1 MITYTKNVEYD
12 FNTGDREKG
21 VKIIEIFCLST
32 DTKPT
37 ADIVTGSIA
46 TEVDTGDVYLFDEA
60 STTWNKMCSIKE

>member
-1 MITYTKNVEYD
+1 MITYIEKRLYSWMPGNVQK
-12 FNTGDREKG
+12 F
-21 VKIIEIFCLST
+21 ICQIACLST

>member
-1 MITYTKNVEYD
+1 MITYVSNRIYSQIENVQKNLVE
-12 FNTGDREKG
+12 
-21 VKIIEIFCLST
+21 ISCLST

-37 ADIVTGSIA
+37 EGIVTGSIA